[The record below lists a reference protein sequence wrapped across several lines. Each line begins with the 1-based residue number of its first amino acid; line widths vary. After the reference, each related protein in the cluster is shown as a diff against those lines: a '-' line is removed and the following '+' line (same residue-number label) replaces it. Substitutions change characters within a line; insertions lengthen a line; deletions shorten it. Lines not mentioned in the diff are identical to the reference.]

1 MPALDPDDLTF
12 QYSCEYRG
20 IPGPDHDPADY
31 PMDWTVSVRGTIWP
45 NDDAGDGEDVTVGEA
60 SFRII
65 ADAGTIH
72 LPDTMD
78 AVDQEMML
86 LAEMLFHERPDLM
99 HSAGMD
105 VGGDLLILSSMT
117 VEPRFRGYR
126 TGHAILKA
134 ILGTVARNTSL
145 VILEA
150 RPPLTD
156 DGPEVVSAEHAAAK
170 AALRRYWM
178 DFGFREAAGD
188 YLFLRGRITS

>member
-1 MPALDPDDLTF
+1 MPALDPDELTF
-12 QYSCEYRG
+12 RYSCEYRG

-31 PMDWTVSVRGTIWP
+31 PIDRTVSVRGTVWHT
-45 NDDAGDGEDVTVGEA
+45 DDAGDGEDVPVGEA

-65 ADAGTIH
+65 PDAGTIH

-105 VGGDLLILSSMT
+105 LGGDLLILTSMR
-117 VEPRFRGYR
+117 VEPKFRGNR
-126 TGHAILKA
+126 TGHTILKA
-134 ILGTVARNTSL
+134 ILGTVARNTSM

-150 RPPLTD
+150 VPPLD
-156 DGPEVVSAEHAAAK
+156 EDGSEEGWPEYAAAK
-170 AALRRYWM
+170 TALRRYWM

-188 YLFLRGRITS
+188 YLFLRGRLNN